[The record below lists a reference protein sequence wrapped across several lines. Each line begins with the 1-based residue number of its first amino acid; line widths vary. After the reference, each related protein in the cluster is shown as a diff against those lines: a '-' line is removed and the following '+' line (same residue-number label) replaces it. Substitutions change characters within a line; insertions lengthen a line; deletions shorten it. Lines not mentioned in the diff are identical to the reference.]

1 MNFQSVVMN
10 VADLDRSIDFYG
22 EVFGFTVLGKKDQ
35 LVALSA
41 PQSDRAQV
49 IVLRSVESAS
59 ARRVGGGHVG
69 IRALVM
75 EVETLDEVDR
85 IEQAFVQR
93 GCLVGRHGDGAKWTA
108 VFGKDPD
115 QITLVAGTSLTSGPI
130 ELETWAALHDVLY
143 ALGE

>member
-22 EVFGFTVLGKKDQ
+22 EVFGFTLLSRKDQ
-35 LVALSA
+35 LAAISF
-41 PQSDRAQV
+41 PQSEPAQV
-49 IVLRSVESAS
+49 IVLRSVTGSS

-69 IRALVM
+69 IRALIM
-75 EVETLDEVDR
+75 EFDTPSDLDR
-85 IEQAFVQR
+85 IEQSLETR
-93 GCLVGRHGDGAKWTA
+93 GCLVGRNGDGAEWTA

-115 QITLVAGTSLTSGPI
+115 RIALVAGTSLTSGPI
-130 ELETWAALHDVLY
+130 ALEAWTALHDTLY